1 MKYKIVYNDCY
12 GGYTLSYKAI
22 DWLSEHG
29 SESTK
34 NFIAQKWIEAK
45 EREDFSSASQER
57 IDNVT
62 KFYVMDAVRSFLK
75 RHDPDLV
82 AVVEALGKEASGTFS
97 ELAIAEIDED
107 KYFIDEYDGRETVVT
122 PADLSWEVIDEYD
135 DMMVAAAPPVD
146 VCWTGIE

>member
-1 MKYKIVYNDCY
+1 MKHKVVYNDCY
-12 GGYTLSYKAI
+12 GGYFISYKAI

-34 NFIAQKWIEAK
+34 NFIAQKRVEAK
-45 EREDFSSASQER
+45 ESDDFSSASQER
-57 IDNVT
+57 IGYSK

-82 AVVEALGKEASGTFS
+82 AVVEALGKEVNGNFS
-97 ELAIAEIDED
+97 KLAIAEIDED

-122 PADLSWEVIDEYD
+122 PADLCWKVIDEYD
-135 DMMVAAAPPVD
+135 DMVEAAAPPVD

>member
-1 MKYKIVYNDCY
+1 MKHKIIYNDCY
-12 GGYTLSYKAI
+12 GGYTLSDNAI

-34 NFIAQKWIEAK
+34 NFIAQKRIEAK
-45 EREDFSSASQER
+45 EKEDFSSASQDS
-57 IDNVT
+57 IDNA

-82 AVVEALGKEASGTFS
+82 AVVEALCKEVNGTFS
-97 ELAIAEIDED
+97 ELAIAEIYED

-122 PADLSWEVIDEYD
+122 PAD
-135 DMMVAAAPPVD
+135 

>member
-1 MKYKIVYNDCY
+1 MKHKIIYNDCY

-29 SESTK
+29 SERTK
-34 NFIAQKWIEAK
+34 HFIAKKRIEAK
-45 EREDFSSASQER
+45 ERDDFSSASQER
-57 IDNVT
+57 IDYSK

-82 AVVEALGKEASGTFS
+82 AVVEALGKEASGAFS

-122 PADLSWEVIDEYD
+122 PVDLCWEVIDEYD
-135 DMMVAAAPPVD
+135 DMVVAAAPPVD

>member
-1 MKYKIVYNDCY
+1 MRVFMKHKIVYNSCY
-12 GGYTLSYKAI
+12 GGYSLSNKAI

-29 SESTK
+29 SERAK
-34 NFIAQKWIEAK
+34 NFIAQKRIEVK
-45 EREDFSSASQER
+45 ERDDFSSASQER
-57 IDNVT
+57 IDNVN

-82 AVVEALGKEASGTFS
+82 AVVEALGREAGGTFS

-122 PADLSWEVIDEYD
+122 PADLCWEVIESGDN
-135 DMMVAAAPPVD
+135 
-146 VCWTGIE
+146 

>member
-1 MKYKIVYNDCY
+1 MKHKIIYNDCY
-12 GGYTLSYKAI
+12 GGYTLSDNAI

-34 NFIAQKWIEAK
+34 NFIAQKRIEAK
-45 EREDFSSASQER
+45 EKEDFSSASQDS
-57 IDNVT
+57 IDNA

-82 AVVEALGKEASGTFS
+82 AVVEALCKEVNGTFS

-122 PADLSWEVIDEYD
+122 PAD
-135 DMMVAAAPPVD
+135 

>member
-1 MKYKIVYNDCY
+1 MKHKVVYNDCY
-12 GGYTLSYKAI
+12 GGYFLSYKAI

-34 NFIAQKWIEAK
+34 NFIAQK
-45 EREDFSSASQER
+45 R

-82 AVVEALGKEASGTFS
+82 AVVEALGKEVNGSFS
-97 ELAIAEIDED
+97 KLAIAEIDED

-122 PADLSWEVIDEYD
+122 PADLCWKVIDEYD
-135 DMMVAAAPPVD
+135 DMVEAAAPPVD
-146 VCWTGIE
+146 VCWTDIE

>member
-1 MKYKIVYNDCY
+1 MKHKIVYNDCY
-12 GGYTLSYKAI
+12 GSYALSYKAI

-29 SESTK
+29 SERIK
-34 NFIAQKWIEAK
+34 NFIAQKRIEAK
-45 EREDFSSASQER
+45 EIEDFGSASQER

-62 KFYVMDAVRSFLK
+62 KFYVMDAVSSFLN

-82 AVVEALGKEASGTFS
+82 AVVEALGKEVNGTFS

-122 PADLSWEVIDEYD
+122 PADLCWEVIDE
-135 DMMVAAAPPVD
+135 V
-146 VCWTGIE
+146 T

>member
-1 MKYKIVYNDCY
+1 MKHKIVYNDCY

-22 DWLSEHG
+22 DWLSEYG
-29 SESTK
+29 SEITK
-34 NFIAQKWIEAK
+34 NFIAQKRIEAK
-45 EREDFSSASQER
+45 EKEDFSSASQER

-62 KFYVMDAVRSFLK
+62 KFYVMDAARSFLK
-75 RHDPDLV
+75 RHDHDLV

-122 PADLSWEVIDEYD
+122 P
-135 DMMVAAAPPVD
+135 VD

>member
-1 MKYKIVYNDCY
+1 MKHKIIYNDCY
-12 GGYTLSYKAI
+12 GGYTLSDNAI

-34 NFIAQKWIEAK
+34 NFIAQKRIEAK
-45 EREDFSSASQER
+45 EKEDFSSASQDS
-57 IDNVT
+57 IDNA

-82 AVVEALGKEASGTFS
+82 AVVEALGKEVNGTFS
-97 ELAIAEIDED
+97 ELAIAEIYED

-122 PADLSWEVIDEYD
+122 PAD
-135 DMMVAAAPPVD
+135 

>member
-1 MKYKIVYNDCY
+1 MIV
-12 GGYTLSYKAI
+12 TVVIL
-22 DWLSEHG
+22 
-29 SESTK
+29 
-34 NFIAQKWIEAK
+34 
-45 EREDFSSASQER
+45 
-57 IDNVT
+57 
-62 KFYVMDAVRSFLK
+62 FLI
-75 RHDPDLV
+75 RPLI
-82 AVVEALGKEASGTFS
+82 GFQNKEASGTFS

>member
-1 MKYKIVYNDCY
+1 MKHKVVYNDCY
-12 GGYTLSYKAI
+12 GGYTLSDNAI

-29 SESTK
+29 SERTK
-34 NFIAQKWIEAK
+34 NFIAHKRIEAK
-45 EREDFSSASQER
+45 EKEYFSPASQER

-82 AVVEALGKEASGTFS
+82 AVVEALDKEASGTFS

-107 KYFIDEYDGRETVVT
+107 KYFIDEYDGMETIVT
-122 PADLSWEVIDEYD
+122 PADLCWEVIDEYD
-135 DMMVAAAPPVD
+135 GMVEAASPPVD

>member
-1 MKYKIVYNDCY
+1 
-12 GGYTLSYKAI
+12 
-22 DWLSEHG
+22 
-29 SESTK
+29 
-34 NFIAQKWIEAK
+34 
-45 EREDFSSASQER
+45 
-57 IDNVT
+57 
-62 KFYVMDAVRSFLK
+62 MDAVISFLK
-75 RHDPDLV
+75 RHDHDLV

>member
-1 MKYKIVYNDCY
+1 MKHKIVYNNCY

-34 NFIAQKWIEAK
+34 NFIAQKRIEAK
-45 EREDFSSASQER
+45 EKEGFSPASQE
-57 IDNVT
+57 ILVNT
-62 KFYVMDAVRSFLK
+62 KFYVMDAVRNFLE

-82 AVVEALGKEASGTFS
+82 AVVEALGKEVNGTFS

-122 PADLSWEVIDEYD
+122 PDDLCWTVIDEYD
-135 DMMVAAAPPVD
+135 DMVETVAPPVD

>member
-1 MKYKIVYNDCY
+1 MKHKIVYNDCY
-12 GGYTLSYKAI
+12 GGYSLSYKAI

-29 SESTK
+29 SERTK
-34 NFIAQKWIEAK
+34 NFIAQKIIEAK
-45 EREDFSSASQER
+45 ETEDFSSASQER

-82 AVVEALGKEASGTFS
+82 AVVEALGKEVNDNFS

-107 KYFIDEYDGRETVVT
+107 KYFIDEYDGMETVVT
-122 PADLSWEVIDEYD
+122 PADLCWEVVDEYD
-135 DMMVAAAPPVD
+135 DMVETAAPPVD
-146 VCWTGIE
+146 VCYTAIE

>member
-1 MKYKIVYNDCY
+1 MKHKIVYNDCY

-34 NFIAQKWIEAK
+34 HFIAQKRIEAK

-82 AVVEALGKEASGTFS
+82 AVVEALGEEVNGTLS
-97 ELAIAEIDED
+97 KLAIEEIDGD
-107 KYFIDEYDGRETVVT
+107 RYYIDEYDGMETVVT
-122 PADLSWEVIDEYD
+122 PDDICWEVIE
-135 DMMVAAAPPVD
+135 
-146 VCWTGIE
+146 

>member
-1 MKYKIVYNDCY
+1 MKHKIVYNDCY

-29 SESTK
+29 SERTK
-34 NFIAQKWIEAK
+34 NFIAHKRIEAK
-45 EREDFSSASQER
+45 EKDDFSSASQER

-97 ELAIAEIDED
+97 ALAIAEIDED
-107 KYFIDEYDGRETVVT
+107 KYFIDEYDGMETIVT
-122 PADLSWEVIDEYD
+122 PADLCWEVIDEYD
-135 DMMVAAAPPVD
+135 GMVEAASPPVD
-146 VCWTGIE
+146 VC

>member
-1 MKYKIVYNDCY
+1 MKHKIVYNNCY

-34 NFIAQKWIEAK
+34 NFIAQKRIEAK
-45 EREDFSSASQER
+45 EKEDFSSASQER

-62 KFYVMDAVRSFLK
+62 NFYVMDAVGSYLD

-107 KYFIDEYDGRETVVT
+107 KYFIDEYDGMEAVVT
-122 PADLSWEVIDEYD
+122 PADICWEVIDEYD
-135 DMMVAAAPPVD
+135 DIVETVAPPVD
-146 VCWTGIE
+146 VCCTGIE